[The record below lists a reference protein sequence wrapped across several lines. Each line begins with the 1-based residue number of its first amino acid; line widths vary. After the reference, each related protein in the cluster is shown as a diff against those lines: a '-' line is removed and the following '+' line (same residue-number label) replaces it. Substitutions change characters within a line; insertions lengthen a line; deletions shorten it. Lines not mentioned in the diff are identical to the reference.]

1 MRNTIV
7 FVDRKTMPA
16 TRASLNDMLVAN
28 ENSSF
33 LGGDASLSVT
43 ASVRGYPGEF
53 AGFREC
59 SRDSVNVRDICK
71 CSRGP
76 ASVRG
81 SPRAFAGFRSRVSVS
96 VRVRLGSFLS
106 VR

>member
-1 MRNTIV
+1 MFDV
-7 FVDRKTMPA
+7 LF
-16 TRASLNDMLVAN
+16 AN

-43 ASVRGYPGEF
+43 ASVRGYPGNF

-81 SPRAFAGFRSRVSVS
+81 SPRSFPGFRSRASVS

>member
-59 SRDSVNVRDICK
+59 SRDSVNVRDICM

-81 SPRAFAGFRSRVSVS
+81 SPRSFPGFRSRASVS